1 MSKYEKP
8 GWKAF
13 NVGVVCAILGLLA
26 WIGWHTPAKLGLLL
40 CLPIFGWLAS
50 RALVHGGFNLFE
62 WLSKMPFAGWNGKY
76 YEFNNQHIRVYEHHD
91 RLLFVADD
99 VFHAAGITKAA
110 KAHVAVHADELS
122 EIPGSRHRGLGIRQ
136 VERLANEYPGT
147 DAGRFL
153 LWAQREVVG
162 PWEKRRVL

>member
-1 MSKYEKP
+1 MSRYEKP

-13 NVGVVCAILGLLA
+13 NIAVVAAVVGLVIWGAWKVLGWVGLLM
-26 WIGWHTPAKLGLLL
+26 
-40 CLPIFGWLAS
+40 CLPLCAWFLS
-50 RALVHGGFNLFE
+50 RALVLGGFNLFE
-62 WLSKMPFAGWNGKY
+62 WLATVAYTGWNGRY
-76 YEFNNQHIRVYEHHD
+76 NEFNHKHIRVYEHHD

-99 VFHAAGITKAA
+99 VFTAAGITKAA
-110 KAHVAVHADELS
+110 GAHVAVHADELS

-162 PWEKRRVL
+162 PWEKRRNL